1 MKTLIVLVLTV
12 SSLAIFKS
20 YDFSANELLAKP
32 NCNSKV
38 IQQSPINI
46 HLGDSLYYDER
57 NFRVLAT
64 NYTMNAADFVWTA
77 LEEERGV
84 GFKGKFGNLTLMK
97 DWAMYKFS
105 LDKIVFRTESAHTI
119 DGQRFSGEVEFIHS
133 IIDDREL
140 IGKYIYPTSNY
151 LVYSVFLYAKPSIDI
166 SNYDSYSQLLTYLN
180 LEGFEKNRTSGVI
193 SASRD
198 VALAEII
205 RHDDQLFYE
214 GRLTSGNCE
223 KAWHIIN
230 PKYQII
236 SEDQFKNLTS
246 ILTKYDFI
254 TATEKSNTRT
264 IQAVDAST
272 PIYRNKVN
280 AADIFIESSTLQ
292 LKGNSSFISLNVLY
306 FLGLLMIFI

>member
-20 YDFSANELLAKP
+20 YDFSANELLTKP

-280 AADIFIESSTLQ
+280 AGDIFIESSTLQ

>member
-1 MKTLIVLVLTV
+1 MKTLIILVLTV
-12 SSLAIFKS
+12 SSLAIINS
-20 YDFSANELLAKP
+20 YEFSASDLVTKP
-32 NCNSKV
+32 NCDSKV
-38 IQQSPINI
+38 AQQSPVDI
-46 HLGDSLYYDER
+46 HIANSLYYDER

-64 NYTMNAADFVWTA
+64 NYTMNSADYVWTV
-77 LEEERGV
+77 LENERGI
-84 GFKGKFGNLTLMK
+84 GFEGKFGHLTLMK

-105 LDKIVFRTESAHTI
+105 LNKIVFRTESAHTI

-151 LVYSVFLYAKPSIDI
+151 LVYTVFLSAKPNVDL

-180 LEGFEKNRTSGVI
+180 IEGFNKNKTSGVL

-198 VALAEII
+198 VALSELI

-223 KAWHIIN
+223 KAWHIVN

-236 SEDQFKNLTS
+236 TDDQLKNLTS
-246 ILTKYDFI
+246 ILTSYNFI
-254 TATEKSNTRT
+254 SATETSNTRK
-264 IQAVDAST
+264 IQIVDSST
-272 PIYRNKVN
+272 SIYRNRVN
-280 AADIFIESSTLQ
+280 AGDIFIESSPIQ
-292 LKGNSSFISLNVLY
+292 LKGDSSLLSLNVLY
-306 FLGLLMIFI
+306 FLAVLMIFI